1 MLREI
6 ANDFYMNQNYNCGE
20 CILQAA
26 NKAYDL
32 GLNER
37 ALKLASGFG
46 AGMGCGNTCGTLSAA
61 MSVLSLLFCEGK
73 AHETEGF
80 GDLCAEYV
88 ASFQKALG
96 SDNCE
101 ELKARYRYPEGD
113 DRRCLIT
120 VEKAADVLEA
130 FIASPSE

>member
-61 MSVLSLLFCEGK
+61 MSSACFSARAK
-73 AHETEGF
+73 PMK
-80 GDLCAEYV
+80 
-88 ASFQKALG
+88 QKDSEISVQNMWHHSRRYLAVIT
-96 SDNCE
+96 
-101 ELKARYRYPEGD
+101 ARN
-113 DRRCLIT
+113 
-120 VEKAADVLEA
+120 
-130 FIASPSE
+130 

>member
-20 CILQAA
+20 CILRAA

-32 GLNER
+32 GLDER
-37 ALKLASGFG
+37 GLKLASGFG
-46 AGMGCGNTCGTLSAA
+46 AGMGCGNTCGALSAA
-61 MSVLSLLFCEGK
+61 MSVLSLLFCGDK

-80 GDLCAEYV
+80 KELCAAYV
-88 ASFQKALG
+88 ETFKTALG

-101 ELKARYRYPEGD
+101 ELKKRYRYPEED
-113 DRRCLIT
+113 ERL
-120 VEKAADVLEA
+120 
-130 FIASPSE
+130 

>member
-37 ALKLASGFG
+37 ALKLAS
-46 AGMGCGNTCGTLSAA
+46 
-61 MSVLSLLFCEGK
+61 
-73 AHETEGF
+73 
-80 GDLCAEYV
+80 
-88 ASFQKALG
+88 
-96 SDNCE
+96 
-101 ELKARYRYPEGD
+101 
-113 DRRCLIT
+113 
-120 VEKAADVLEA
+120 
-130 FIASPSE
+130 

>member
-73 AHETEGF
+73 AMR
-80 GDLCAEYV
+80 
-88 ASFQKALG
+88 QKDSEISVQNMWHHSRRHLAVIT
-96 SDNCE
+96 
-101 ELKARYRYPEGD
+101 ARN
-113 DRRCLIT
+113 
-120 VEKAADVLEA
+120 
-130 FIASPSE
+130 

>member
-46 AGMGCGNTCGTLSAA
+46 AGMGCI
-61 MSVLSLLFCEGK
+61 F
-73 AHETEGF
+73 
-80 GDLCAEYV
+80 
-88 ASFQKALG
+88 
-96 SDNCE
+96 
-101 ELKARYRYPEGD
+101 
-113 DRRCLIT
+113 
-120 VEKAADVLEA
+120 
-130 FIASPSE
+130 